1 MNEKRNLV
9 HPSGDNLINVLSQTA
24 GILGDYVSN
33 FPGKD
38 NDESTSWIDAWFLSR
53 SKCFFEN
60 ITSTSPLEQ
69 ISYNDLRELISIEN
83 STNVKQ
89 PVKILSIH
97 PYFFRGFR
105 GVEKPIPLSGDLVVI
120 DGPNSSGKTSITE
133 AFEWLIT
140 GELLRRSLTLGNARE
155 LENCICNQL
164 RPDDADTWV
173 EAVFISNTGEQLV
186 LKRVLCE
193 DYGCTKT
200 STPKST
206 FFMNGIEL
214 TEEEELKIIEDL
226 FAGEYPVLM
235 QHSLRLFI
243 SSTPIERRG
252 YFERLLHLDELTYL
266 IEKSVVGDAT
276 KANFS
281 GSADGD
287 AINKWIKFKSSVKN
301 SSSKIAL
308 HDVER
313 IIDGDLKI
321 ALKRELKNVAQME
334 FSTLANESLSFDQI
348 QENLKKAQQVKR
360 HQKFP
365 LLEDLRP
372 KKVIDEQLLSQ
383 FSSEVIVGNVEALNS
398 AYGDLREAIIAA
410 SEIKEAQI
418 AIAEAYKILKSKKLI
433 IDSEEDQTCP
443 LCNFEDLPTFTPRR
457 NREIKQWQP
466 IQEALEKAYDELAKE
481 ISGLKSKTKDI
492 YDIRIALLPA
502 CPEDNIWKQALA
514 DVDGKVKDNS
524 ITLRSLSNQL
534 IVDLLEFDQ
543 AYELITELPSARK
556 FGDADISSV
565 KTNLEVFIQNLF
577 KILDK
582 ARSYANQF
590 KELEEAVSIV
600 VSDDPDYDLRKQW
613 LELVDSI
620 DHIVSEIRWEQAK
633 DKAQSE
639 LVQIRDILKSFRE
652 IYLENRR
659 VDFSSGI
666 DSVWKKLRNDRY
678 SVFNDLRIP
687 PPRGRG
693 YPVEIQIKAMLDDG
707 SQQVEVDA
715 LRVFSESQINV
726 LGISAFITR
735 SRLIGHKIL
744 VIDDPVQSMDEDHFQ
759 TFAEHLIPYL
769 LGEGFQVIILTH
781 NDKFARDISHK
792 FVDNDNY
799 ITMSIRHSRKKGCV
813 VEEGNRRVAERL
825 KKAERFAE
833 DGEFERAW
841 LSIRKAMERL
851 YLVTYIK
858 YGPLDFNPHS
868 WQDQTA
874 DYMWGDDETPRV
886 SQIIEKKIPGTG
898 DRLKEILD
906 MSVAGAHDKS
916 PRGFTDITNAIDD
929 LRPLLSKLRIAG

>member
-1 MNEKRNLV
+1 MTDKENLV
-9 HPSGDNLINVLSQTA
+9 HPSGDNLINALSLTA
-24 GILGDYVSN
+24 GILGDYVRS
-33 FPGKD
+33 FPGRS
-38 NDESTSWIDAWFLSR
+38 NGESASWVDEWFLAR
-53 SKCFFEN
+53 SKCFIEN
-60 ITSTSPLEQ
+60 VTSSSPLEQ
-69 ISYNDLRELISIEN
+69 ISDDDLRELISIEN
-83 STNVKQ
+83 ATNVKK

-105 GVEKPIPLSGDLVVI
+105 GLENPIPLSGDLIVI

-140 GELLRRSLTLGNARE
+140 GELLRRSLTPGNARE

-164 RPDDADTWV
+164 RPDGEDTWV
-173 EAVFISNTGEQLV
+173 EAVFKSSAGEQLI
-186 LKRVLCE
+186 LKRVLGE

-206 FFMNGIEL
+206 LLMNGIEL
-214 TEEEELKIIEDL
+214 SKKEESKVIEDL

-243 SSTPIERRG
+243 NSTPTERRG

-266 IEKSVVGDAT
+266 IEKSVVGDAA
-276 KANFS
+276 KANFI
-281 GSADGD
+281 GSADGV
-287 AINKWIKFKSSVKN
+287 ALTKWRKFKTSAPNPSSR
-301 SSSKIAL
+301 IAL
-308 HDVER
+308 HDVEG
-313 IIDGDLKI
+313 IIGDTLRVTLKSV
-321 ALKRELKNVAQME
+321 LMNVAQME
-334 FSTLANESLSFDQI
+334 FSTLANENLSFDQI

-383 FSSEVIVGNVEALNS
+383 FSSEVIVGILEALET
-398 AYGDLREAIIAA
+398 AYSDLQDAINAA
-410 SEIKEAQI
+410 SDIKEAQI
-418 AIAEAYKILKSKKLI
+418 AIAEAYQILKSKKLLA
-433 IDSEEDQTCP
+433 DSEENQTCP
-443 LCNFEDLPTFTPRR
+443 FCKFEDLQTFTPTR
-457 NREIKQWQP
+457 NREIQQWRP
-466 IQEALEKAYDELAKE
+466 IQGALEKAYGELDNQL
-481 ISGLKSKTKDI
+481 SGLKSKTKEI
-492 YDIRIALLPA
+492 NDIRTALLPT
-502 CPEDNIWKQALA
+502 CPEDDIWNQALA
-514 DVDGKVKDNS
+514 DVDEEVKENS
-524 ITLRSLSNQL
+524 LALRILFKQSDD
-534 IVDLLEFDQ
+534 DLLEFDQ
-543 AYELITELPSARK
+543 AYKLLYDLPVAKK
-556 FGDADISSV
+556 FGDTDIDSA
-565 KTNLEVFIQNLF
+565 KKNLEVFINNLD
-577 KILDK
+577 KILGK
-582 ARSYANQF
+582 ARSCANQF
-590 KELEEAVSIV
+590 KKLEEAVSIV

-613 LELVDSI
+613 LDLVDGI
-620 DHIVSEIRWEQAK
+620 DNIVSEIRWEQAK

-639 LVQIRDILKSFRE
+639 LVQIREILKSSRKV
-652 IYLENRR
+652 YLENRR

-666 DSVWKKLRNDRY
+666 NSVWKKLRNDRF

-687 PPRGRG
+687 PPSGKG

-735 SRLIGHKIL
+735 SRLIGHKLL

-759 TFAEHLIPYL
+759 TFAEQLIPYL
-769 LGEGFQVIILTH
+769 LDEGFQIIILTH

-792 FVDNDNY
+792 FIDNEKY
-799 ITMSIRHSRKKGCV
+799 ITMSIRHSRRKGCT

-825 KKAERFAE
+825 KKAERYAE
-833 DGEFERAW
+833 DGEFDRAW

-874 DYMWGDDETPRV
+874 DYMWGDDENPRV

-898 DRLKEILD
+898 YRLKEILD

-916 PRGFTDITNAIDD
+916 PRGFTDIMNAIND